1 MTTDPF
7 GADAPLGDDPE
18 EARKPRQEDLLGLE
32 AEFAGAFEE
41 EVSTDEGALEG
52 AEGALEAP
60 TEEDFRSALPG
71 VDAELEAAF
80 GDFADED
87 GSTSWLMEFDLDDEG
102 FDPEEA
108 LERAL
113 QDVEDE
119 EAAPLRLWIG
129 RALLAAVSVAAG
141 VVGAKLFLDPGP
153 AATPEELARRTPQA
167 PAAPGTGT
175 PATEGAPA
183 APATGGAPVVSTN
196 TPAPEAGS
204 DVAPSSTGTAPEP
217 APVPAPAEPGVDDP
231 GQLAGEPSA
240 PGPAVA
246 AEPAPPAEEPGVPT
260 IQIDWGD
267 GASAAPAPPVAA
279 APEDPAP
286 TAPVEEGGLREAS
299 PEELAAVWSGAAI
312 PVEAL
317 RGAERVMTPGVGRVR
332 VVLARGEVFE
342 GRLYAVG
349 QRKLWLETEL
359 GRMALLDWQV
369 DRIEHIVAA
378 DGTPLSGGDSARDL
392 AGLPGVRVRTAGG
405 VFYGK
410 LLSRDGDS
418 VVIVTDS
425 GGRVTLSGA
434 EVELAGKATT
444 HVIDANGAAPAVV
457 GEAAAAAD
465 DRR

>member
-32 AEFAGAFEE
+32 ADFGGVFEE
-41 EVSTDEGALEG
+41 EVSEDEAAL
-52 AEGALEAP
+52 EGALEAP

-113 QDVEDE
+113 QDVEDA

-129 RALLAAVSVAAG
+129 RALLATVSVAAG

-153 AATPEELARRTPQA
+153 AATPQELAVAVPEA
-167 PAAPGTGT
+167 PAAPVATT
-175 PATEGAPA
+175 PVTDGAPPA
-183 APATGGAPVVSTN
+183 APTN
-196 TPAPEAGS
+196 TPAPAADDAAAPASPE
-204 DVAPSSTGTAPEP
+204 VAQGP
-217 APVPAPAEPGVDDP
+217 APVQTPAEPVADDT
-231 GQLAGEPSA
+231 GRLAGEPST

-246 AEPAPPAEEPGVPT
+246 AEPAPPVGEPGVPT

-279 APEDPAP
+279 APVAP
-286 TAPVEEGGLREAS
+286 TPAVPVEEGGLREAS

-317 RGAERVMTPGVGRVR
+317 RGPERVMTPGVGRVR

-359 GRMALLDWQV
+359 GRMALVDWQV

-434 EVELAGKATT
+434 EVELAGQATT
-444 HVIDANGAAPAVV
+444 HVIDANGAAPVGV